1 MQVRAVILTLILLQQ
16 LVVTTAA
23 AQQPPRLLRDVQP
36 LSWRGCAG
44 RVDTISHGTVQQRQE
59 ADRLAAAATQA
70 AILGDTPA
78 VLDLLNR
85 AARLDPGS
93 PDIAYHLAR
102 AHEEAG
108 SAAGAVDAYC
118 RYLLLA
124 PDAPDTGEVWQHLS
138 RLAAE
143 ANLTTDP
150 PALAVRWFESGIAM
164 YDRGDLAAAD
174 EAFSHAWS
182 AGEGW
187 AAPLYNRAVVRL
199 AQNRRDAA
207 VADLREY
214 LGLSEGAAQAAE
226 VVDLLV
232 MLPAATRSP
241 PGRAGALA
249 AGLIVPGLGHFT
261 TGRPARGAVFF
272 GAAAAAVGAGLLV
285 ERVSVQCLTPPV
297 DGRCPPEQV
306 ANETRE
312 RPLLMPG
319 LGVAAAIAIVGAWD
333 AWRGVRPRSQ
343 AAPSRS
349 TRSGISFAPGVGVGR
364 HGTRVEVLRVRF

>member
-1 MQVRAVILTLILLQQ
+1 MQARAVLLTLILLQQ
-16 LVVTTAA
+16 LVVATAA
-23 AQQPPRLLRDVQP
+23 AQQPRLLREVQP
-36 LSWRGCAG
+36 LSWRGCPA
-44 RVDTISHGTVQQRQE
+44 RVETIAHGTVQQRQE
-59 ADRLAAAATQA
+59 ADRLTAAATQA
-70 AILGDTPA
+70 AILGDTRT

-85 AARLDPGS
+85 AAQLDPSS

-108 SAAGAVDAYC
+108 SAASAVAAYC

-124 PDAPDTGEVWQHLS
+124 PDAPDSREVAQHLS
-138 RLAAE
+138 QLAAE
-143 ANLTTDP
+143 ANLTAELP
-150 PALAVRWFESGIAM
+150 VVAVRWFESGIVM
-164 YDRGDLAAAD
+164 YDRGNLASAD
-174 EAFSHAWS
+174 EAFTHAFQ

-199 AQNRRDAA
+199 AQDRRDAA

-249 AGLIVPGLGHFT
+249 AGLLVPGLGHFT
-261 TGRPARGAVFF
+261 TGRPARGAVIF
-272 GAAAAAVGAGLLV
+272 GAAAAAVGAGLLM
-285 ERVSVQCLTPPV
+285 ERVNVQCLTPP
-297 DGRCPPEQV
+297 DEGRCPPEQV

-312 RPLLMPG
+312 RPLLIPG
-319 LGVAAAIAIVGAWD
+319 IGVAAAIAVVGAWD
-333 AWRGVRPRSQ
+333 AWRGVQQRPR
-343 AAPSRS
+343 AATSRS
-349 TRSGISFAPGVGVGR
+349 TRSEISFAPAVGVGR
-364 HGTRVEVLRVRF
+364 HGARVEVLRVRF